1 MAERRIYGIGQ
12 QWLPNLL
19 EKKAVYVDKT
29 AYVYKLAQHGGINYF
44 LSRPRR
50 FGKSLLVST
59 LQCYF
64 EGRRELFRG
73 MAVERLE
80 TEWTKYPVLRLDLSL
95 GKYYDET
102 SVDDICGGILGRL
115 EDDYGIPRQKGE
127 KLSDRLSFLIKTAY
141 ERTGQKVVVLID
153 EYDAPMLDSI
163 HDETLQNHLRQRV
176 RDLFS
181 PLKGMSEYLRF
192 VFLTGISK
200 FSQLSVFSELNNLTD
215 LTFMPK
221 FEGIC
226 GITEDELFTQLK
238 PDIEL
243 LAERMGQQRR
253 QPMSYDEAVAELKR
267 MYDGYH
273 FTRRMTDIYNPWSVF
288 YAFDQGWIDNYWFS
302 TGTPSSLISLF
313 RVKQIVMP
321 QLEGFVADMERFNAP
336 TERITD
342 PIPVL
347 FQSGYLTI
355 KDYDYKRKRFTLGFP
370 NAEVYEGFGKS
381 LYNYYCPE
389 YIGSRDR
396 MDNALWDLRENKTT
410 FGEFLE
416 SVRRWYA
423 GIPYSVTDKNQ
434 NGRSSECHPSL
445 LEDGRVATDED
456 EVNEQFY
463 EALFYS
469 LMVGLGAD
477 VEAEGQT
484 ADGRFDIAMKMHD
497 AIYILEFKFGKTAL
511 EATEQ
516 ILTKD
521 YAVRFAADARPVFA
535 VGLNISEDRRTIESY
550 EVVKVKD

>member
-1 MAERRIYGIGQ
+1 MAQKRIYGIGQ

-29 AYVYKLAQHGGINYF
+29 AYVYQLAHHGGINYF

-64 EGRRELFRG
+64 EGQRELFRG
-73 MAVERLE
+73 MAVDKLE
-80 TEWTKYPVLRLDLSL
+80 TEWVKHPVLRLDLSN

-127 KLSDRLSFLIKTAY
+127 KLSDRLSYLIKTAY
-141 ERTGQKVVVLID
+141 QQTGQKGVILID

-163 HDETLQNHLRQRV
+163 HKPDLQDHLRERV

-181 PLKGMSEYLRF
+181 PLKSMSQYLRF

-215 LTFMPK
+215 LTFEPE

-226 GITEDELFTQLK
+226 GITEEELFTQLK
-238 PDIEL
+238 PDIES
-243 LAERMGQQRR
+243 LAERMGQERR
-253 QPMSYDEAVAELKR
+253 KPMSYDEAVAELKR

-288 YAFDQGWIDNYWFS
+288 YAFDRGWIDNYWFS
-302 TGTPSSLISLF
+302 TGTPSSLLNLL

-321 QLEGFVADMERFNAP
+321 ELEGFVAEAERFNAP

-355 KDYDYKRKRFTLGFP
+355 KDYDYNRKRFMLGFP
-370 NAEVYEGFGKS
+370 NAEVREGFGTS
-381 LYNYYCPE
+381 LYKYYTQE
-389 YIGSRDR
+389 YTGSRDR
-396 MDNALWDLRENKTT
+396 IDNALWDLRQKKTT
-410 FGEFLE
+410 FSQFLE
-416 SVRRWYA
+416 SVQRWYS
-423 GIPYSVTDKNQ
+423 GIPYSITDKNQ
-434 NGRSSECHPSL
+434 N
-445 LEDGRVATDED
+445 
-456 EVNEQFY
+456 EQFY
-463 EALFYS
+463 QSLFYA

-484 ADGRFDIAMKMHD
+484 SDGRFDIALKLQD
-497 AIYILEFKFGKTAL
+497 AIYILEFKYGKSVA
-511 EATEQ
+511 EATDQ
-516 ILTKD
+516 IIKKD
-521 YAVRFAADARPVFA
+521 YAVRFAADPRPVWA
-535 VGLNISEDRRTIESY
+535 VGLNISADRRTIESY
-550 EVVKVKD
+550 DVVACK